1 MSRAYIT
8 YKYFLGLNKPTSTN
22 NNHILPTT
30 TTQETTTTNNN
41 HINNNNNNNNNT
53 VILLTTRLQQQPNQ
67 APSMSNPTGA
77 DDATKKRPRST
88 TPTNNI
94 SGSKDES
101 SSKKQKKKKT
111 QTDINDD
118 YADEISSAS
127 SPELLPLLSS
137 SLYRMTNGLPRREL
151 NLIVSEAQACED
163 ALEQELKLLRGALRI
178 EKQEREKAKATITDD
193 VATTSTTDNTM
204 SDKSV
209 TDKKA
214 EEKEKVAEK
223 SSQASTST
231 TAITTAT
238 KSVTDGSHSSPNDND
253 NDSPTTCT
261 IMTPMEVAAVDTM
274 IDSEITPTDAHWTL
288 SALLGRLRHELTTPL
303 PPGSQLPAYRE
314 KAGLQ
319 QLVNS
324 VGLSYSSS
332 SITSSSSKEK
342 RTTSNATAPPPAAEA
357 TISTTATMTDS
368 TAADASS
375 TTENSTDGK
384 ISGRSTPNINNNDDN
399 TSNTLELPQYKRL
412 TVLLEHPEFV
422 REQDNTDKLLAI
434 WKKLSTH
441 RSTLVFRRPVNP
453 KEAPGYSDRIRFPID
468 LSLIRKLIV
477 SKNIKNYHGILQRVH
492 LIAHNCVK
500 YNGRESDYALVTRE
514 FESVATEYIFT
525 AVTSPVPVPMPPPLV
540 APTTTTT
547 TTTTTTSSGSTDIEP
562 KENITKVSSAVE
574 SINTTHTV

>member
-1 MSRAYIT
+1 MS
-8 YKYFLGLNKPTSTN
+8 S
-22 NNHILPTT
+22 
-30 TTQETTTTNNN
+30 
-41 HINNNNNNNNNT
+41 
-53 VILLTTRLQQQPNQ
+53 
-67 APSMSNPTGA
+67 PTGA

-88 TPTNNI
+88 TPTNNS
-94 SGSKDES
+94 SGSKDEI
-101 SSKKQKKKKT
+101 SSKKQKKKKKT

-118 YADEISSAS
+118 YADEISRAS

-238 KSVTDGSHSSPNDND
+238 KSSYNMYN
-253 NDSPTTCT
+253 NDS
-261 IMTPMEVAAVDTM
+261 AVDTM

-332 SITSSSSKEK
+332 STTSSSSKEK

-525 AVTSPVPVPMPPPLV
+525 AVTSPVPVPSPLVVPMPPPLV
-540 APTTTTT
+540 APTTT

-574 SINTTHTV
+574 SLNTTHTV

>member
-1 MSRAYIT
+1 MQQQQHR
-8 YKYFLGLNKPTSTN
+8 KQPQQ
-22 NNHILPTT
+22 TT
-30 TTQETTTTNNN
+30 TTLN
-41 HINNNNNNNNNT
+41 INNNNNNT
-53 VILLTTRLQQQPNQ
+53 VTLLTTRLQQQPNQ

-94 SGSKDES
+94 SGSKDEI

-253 NDSPTTCT
+253 NPTTCT

-342 RTTSNATAPPPAAEA
+342 RTTSNATAPPPPAAEA
-357 TISTTATMTDS
+357 TIFTTATMTDS

-525 AVTSPVPVPMPPPLV
+525 AVTSPVPVPSPLVVPMPPPLV
-540 APTTTTT
+540 APTTTTA
-547 TTTTTTSSGSTDIEP
+547 TTTTSSGSTDIEP

>member
-1 MSRAYIT
+1 
-8 YKYFLGLNKPTSTN
+8 
-22 NNHILPTT
+22 
-30 TTQETTTTNNN
+30 
-41 HINNNNNNNNNT
+41 
-53 VILLTTRLQQQPNQ
+53 
-67 APSMSNPTGA
+67 MSNPTGA

-332 SITSSSSKEK
+332 STTSSSKEK
-342 RTTSNATAPPPAAEA
+342 RTTSNATAPPPPAAEA

-384 ISGRSTPNINNNDDN
+384 ISGRSTPNFNNNDDN

-525 AVTSPVPVPMPPPLV
+525 AVTSPVPVPSPLVVPMPPPLV
-540 APTTTTT
+540 APPPTTTT

>member
-1 MSRAYIT
+1 
-8 YKYFLGLNKPTSTN
+8 
-22 NNHILPTT
+22 
-30 TTQETTTTNNN
+30 
-41 HINNNNNNNNNT
+41 
-53 VILLTTRLQQQPNQ
+53 
-67 APSMSNPTGA
+67 MSNPTGA
-77 DDATKKRPRST
+77 DDTPKKRPRST
-88 TPTNNI
+88 TPTNI
-94 SGSKDES
+94 SGNKDEI
-101 SSKKQKKKKT
+101 SSKKQKQKKKN

-127 SPELLPLLSS
+127 SSALLPLLLS

-178 EKQEREKAKATITDD
+178 EKQKREKAKATTND
-193 VATTSTTDNTM
+193 VATTSATDNTL
-204 SDKSV
+204 SDKGV
-209 TDKKA
+209 TDKNA
-214 EEKEKVAEK
+214 EKNEKVAEQ
-223 SSQASTST
+223 SSPASTST

-238 KSVTDGSHSSPNDND
+238 KSVTDDSNSSSNDNE
-253 NDSPTTCT
+253 SPTTYT
-261 IMTPMEVAAVDTM
+261 IMTPTEVAAVDTM

-332 SITSSSSKEK
+332 SSSSSSSKKK
-342 RTTSNATAPPPAAEA
+342 RTMSIATASPAAVPAAEV
-357 TISTTATMTDS
+357 TISTTATITDS
-368 TAADASS
+368 TAADTSS
-375 TTENSTDGK
+375 TTENNTDGK
-384 ISGRSTPNINNNDDN
+384 MNGRSTPNINNNDDN
-399 TSNTLELPQYKRL
+399 TSNTLELSQYKRL

-422 REQDNTDKLLAI
+422 REHDNTDKLMAI

-525 AVTSPVPVPMPPPLV
+525 AVTSPVPVPSPLVVPMPPPLV

-547 TTTTTTSSGSTDIEP
+547 TTASGSTDRTEG
-562 KENITKVSSAVE
+562 
-574 SINTTHTV
+574 